1 MERRGTAAD
10 PGLEDAFQWEVM
22 SVSGRRGSK
31 GATSACYGTYDPFLG
46 SGTAL
51 VAAESLRRVCYAMEI
66 ESKYAAVCL
75 DRMQRFGLE
84 PHLLAG

>member
-1 MERRGTAAD
+1 MMPVELLSRLVSDGSPEGGT
-10 PGLEDAFQWEVM
+10 V
-22 SVSGRRGSK
+22 
-31 GATSACYGTYDPFLG
+31 YDPFLG